1 MSPPTWTFW
10 MAGFEVRR
18 RDHAYLAVWRLS
30 QHRCDFAGNSLI
42 DANISAVRSVDQT
55 NAFGGAEF
63 VYRPGAKIAQHDP
76 GNRFALRQG
85 GDVEIFAGR
94 QRMRM
99 PHAAAV
105 PANLILVEQRHHRAA
120 QRPEQELEAEDQPDP
135 FMDRSEERRVG
146 KECVSTC
153 RSRWSPYH

>member
-18 RDHAYLAVWRLS
+18 RDHAYLSDRRLIH
-30 QHRCDFAGNSLI
+30 HRCDFAGNSLI

-63 VYRPGAKIAQHDP
+63 VYRPGAKIAPHDP

-105 PANLILVEQRHHRAA
+105 PAHLILLVQPHHRAT
-120 QRPEQELEAEDQPDP
+120 QRPEPNMESEQQPDTFTDMP
-135 FMDRSEERRVG
+135 EEKR
-146 KECVSTC
+146 
-153 RSRWSPYH
+153 PPN

>member
-18 RDHAYLAVWRLS
+18 RDHAYLSDRRLIH
-30 QHRCDFAGNSLI
+30 HRCDFAGNSLI

-85 GDVEIFAGR
+85 GD
-94 QRMRM
+94 
-99 PHAAAV
+99 
-105 PANLILVEQRHHRAA
+105 
-120 QRPEQELEAEDQPDP
+120 
-135 FMDRSEERRVG
+135 RSEEQTSELQSLMRISYAVFCLQ
-146 KECVSTC
+146 KQTKKSTTK
-153 RSRWSPYH
+153 YKTHK

>member
-18 RDHAYLAVWRLS
+18 RDHAYLSDRRLIH
-30 QHRCDFAGNSLI
+30 HRCDFAGNSLI

-85 GDVEIFAGR
+85 GDVEILAGR

-105 PANLILVEQRHHRAA
+105 PANLLLVEQRHHRAA
-120 QRPEQELEAEDQPDP
+120 HRPEQDREGEDLPEP
-135 FMDRSEERRVG
+135 FMAAPDATRRTLTHLQVFF
-146 KECVSTC
+146 
-153 RSRWSPYH
+153 